1 MPGAIMIGS
10 DLDEVACK
18 MSVLNFYIH
27 GVRGSVLHQNTL
39 TGETFNCWK
48 INNYLGYGLPV
59 PHIELVSE
67 KEAYRFIGL
76 NNDIKSIEVN
86 NDNAVIEN
94 NDNSLNLSAEKKEVQ
109 TKLM

>member
-1 MPGAIMIGS
+1 M
-10 DLDEVACK
+10 
-18 MSVLNFYIH
+18 NFYIS
-27 GVRGSVLHQNTL
+27 GVTGSILHQNTL
-39 TGETFNCWK
+39 TGEFYGAWR
-48 INNYLGYGLPV
+48 INNYIHHGLPV

-76 NNDIKSIEVN
+76 NKDIKSIEVN
-86 NDNAVIEN
+86 NDNVVIEN